1 MSERKVYT
9 RKEVQDMLGIG
20 ECGLRTLIKKG
31 FFDTIQLGRH
41 TYIMKKS
48 FEEWLDDPDHI
59 VIAREAE
66 ESSKGDQDMSDTR
79 CYTVTEVQK
88 MLGVSRKVVYE
99 LLKRNEFRSVQV
111 GAKHLISKKS
121 FDAWL
126 DNIPSDPEYNKQL

>member
-9 RKEVQDMLGIG
+9 RREVQDMLGIG

-31 FFDTIQLGRH
+31 LFDTIQLGRH

-48 FEEWLDDPDHI
+48 FEDWLDDPDHI

-66 ESSKGDQDMSDTR
+66 ENLEGDIDMNDTR

-126 DNIPSDPEYNKQL
+126 DNIPSDPEYNKCL